1 MRNKLNIGPVSSW
14 SRQLLIACVLLATAC
29 QGSTPV
35 PSAST
40 AASDPPLSTIE
51 LTFDDLTDIGLT
63 REEALTP
70 CLGEHPSSYCEDALK
85 PPPFD
90 PDAVK
95 ASITA
100 RFEAFRLGDN
110 RASWPC
116 AYHSDVHPEYVVA
129 KMVNLRAYLTDR
141 GLPPYNLQIEILDI
155 AETAPGFAEATT
167 RFLLFGEPVSQPET
181 HALKRVAGKPGATW
195 SWSLLNCDL
204 TNVDRRELEAG
215 WRCGEAFGEHRGM
228 CLPLWQNTKI
238 NDYECD
244 LTNVDFFPRLYQL
257 LTTSEEFSLNEPED
271 LSDICA
277 FQDAS
282 HQGTSVSVPLTT
294 DEAAPPFDAD
304 AVVASITESFEAF
317 RLGNNDLWPYYA
329 KPCRLEE
336 WDEQSRTW
344 VTHPEYVIAEMANL
358 RAYLI
363 DSGVQPS
370 DLRIEVLDVTEQA
383 PGIAEATT
391 RILHLGEPMSNPGTQ
406 DLQLEDGAWK
416 ALNCDRRELKA
427 GWRCGEA
434 FGEARDTCLPL
445 WMNFVKDL
453 ECDLNNPDFFSQL
466 YLALFTSEDFSENP
480 SENLAKICRLKPNHD
495 DP

>member
-1 MRNKLNIGPVSSW
+1 MPSTDSPVSEAAPS
-14 SRQLLIACVLLATAC
+14 
-29 QGSTPV
+29 PV
-35 PSAST
+35 AP
-40 AASDPPLSTIE
+40 
-51 LTFDDLTDIGLT
+51 TFDDLMSISVIRAKDL
-63 REEALTP
+63 APL
-70 CLGEHPSSYCEDALK
+70 SSKPPEP

-90 PDAVK
+90 PDAVT

-100 RFEAFRLGDN
+100 SFEAFRLGNNHAWWDY
-110 RASWPC
+110 ADQCEVYSE
-116 AYHSDVHPEYVVA
+116 DVVA

-155 AETAPGFAEATT
+155 IETAPGFAEATT
-167 RFLLFGEPVSQPET
+167 RFLFSGEPVSHAET

-195 SWSLLNCDL
+195 SWRLLNCD
-204 TNVDRRELEAG
+204 RRELKAG

-238 NDYECD
+238 NDYEFDRC
-244 LTNVDFFPRLYQL
+244 VDFFPRLYQL

-282 HQGTSVSVPLTT
+282 HQGTSVSVPLMT

-434 FGEARDTCLPL
+434 FGEARDMCLPL

>member
-1 MRNKLNIGPVSSW
+1 MTSTDSPVSEAAPS
-14 SRQLLIACVLLATAC
+14 
-29 QGSTPV
+29 PV
-35 PSAST
+35 AP
-40 AASDPPLSTIE
+40 
-51 LTFDDLTDIGLT
+51 TFDDLMNISVIRAKDL
-63 REEALTP
+63 APL
-70 CLGEHPSSYCEDALK
+70 SSKPPEP

-90 PDAVK
+90 PDAVT

-100 RFEAFRLGDN
+100 SFEAFRLGNNHAWWDY
-110 RASWPC
+110 ADQCEVYSE
-116 AYHSDVHPEYVVA
+116 DVVA
-129 KMVNLRAYLTDR
+129 RMVNLRAYLTDS

-155 AETAPGFAEATT
+155 IETAPGFAEATT
-167 RFLLFGEPVSQPET
+167 RFLLSGEPVSHAET

-195 SWSLLNCDL
+195 SWRLRNC
-204 TNVDRRELEAG
+204 DRRELEAG

-238 NDYECD
+238 NDYEFDRC
-244 LTNVDFFPRLYQL
+244 VDFFPRLYQL

-271 LSDICA
+271 LTDICA

-370 DLRIEVLDVTEQA
+370 DLRIEVLEVTEQA

-434 FGEARDTCLPL
+434 FGEARDMCLPL

>member
-1 MRNKLNIGPVSSW
+1 MAVYKEL
-14 SRQLLIACVLLATAC
+14 
-29 QGSTPV
+29 
-35 PSAST
+35 SA
-40 AASDPPLSTIE
+40 
-51 LTFDDLTDIGLT
+51 F
-63 REEALTP
+63 
-70 CLGEHPSSYCEDALK
+70 SYE
-85 PPPFD
+85 
-90 PDAVK
+90 
-95 ASITA
+95 S
-100 RFEAFRLGDN
+100 
-110 RASWPC
+110 
-116 AYHSDVHPEYVVA
+116 EYVVA

-141 GLPPYNLQIEILDI
+141 SLPPYNLQIEILDI

-215 WRCGEAFGEHRGM
+215 WRSGEAFGERHGM
-228 CLPLWQNTKI
+228 CLPLWNNTSIKE
-238 NDYECD
+238 YEC
-244 LTNVDFFPRLYQL
+244 DFFPRLYQL

-370 DLRIEVLDVTEQA
+370 DLRIEVLEVTEQA

-434 FGEARDTCLPL
+434 FGEARDMCLPL

>member
-1 MRNKLNIGPVSSW
+1 MSISVIRAKD
-14 SRQLLIACVLLATAC
+14 LA
-29 QGSTPV
+29 
-35 PSAST
+35 
-40 AASDPPLSTIE
+40 PLSSKPPE
-51 LTFDDLTDIGLT
+51 
-63 REEALTP
+63 P
-70 CLGEHPSSYCEDALK
+70 

-90 PDAVK
+90 PDAVT

-100 RFEAFRLGDN
+100 SFEAFRLGHNGAWWDY
-110 RASWPC
+110 ADQCEVYSE
-116 AYHSDVHPEYVVA
+116 DVVA

-155 AETAPGFAEATT
+155 IETAPGFAEATT
-167 RFLLFGEPVSQPET
+167 RFLLSGEPVSHAET

-195 SWSLLNCDL
+195 SWRLLNC
-204 TNVDRRELEAG
+204 DRRELEAG

-238 NDYECD
+238 NDYEFDRC
-244 LTNVDFFPRLYQL
+244 VDFFPRLYQL

-304 AVVASITESFEAF
+304 AVVASITESFEEF
-317 RLGNNDLWPYYA
+317 RFGNDDLWPYYA

-370 DLRIEVLDVTEQA
+370 DLRIEVLEVTEQA

-434 FGEARDTCLPL
+434 FGEARDMCLPL